1 MLKDHYDVIRKK
13 KDDLWWFR
21 GRREL
26 FFSLL
31 RRSMKGPLK
40 AGLDAGC
47 GPMTNESLYGR
58 FAERWIALDNSM
70 ESFREP
76 VSSRNV
82 KAVIGGL
89 DRAPVREESVDLVLL
104 LDVLEHTDD
113 DKAVLLELGRCL
125 KKGGLLLV
133 SVPAF
138 NCLWS
143 RHDEQ
148 AGHRRRYRSR
158 GLIGLCEGC
167 GFEVLDGHYFNTA
180 LFVPIYIARKILKI
194 LPGGKKVIESNL
206 SPGFADP
213 LLRLVLTIERWVGF
227 NLFRMP
233 FGTSFVLLAR
243 KNDE

>member
-31 RRSMKGPLK
+31 DGSIKGPLK

-58 FAERWIALDNSM
+58 FAERWVALDNSM

-76 VSSRNV
+76 AASRNV

-104 LDVLEHTDD
+104 LDVLEHIDD
-113 DKAVLLELGRCL
+113 DKAVILELGRCL
-125 KKGGLLLV
+125 KKGGLLLI

-148 AGHRRRYRSR
+148 AGHRRRYRSGDIVR
-158 GLIGLCEGC
+158 LCQENALS
-167 GFEVLDGHYFNTA
+167 VLDGHYFNTA

-194 LPGGKKVIESNL
+194 LPGGKNVIESNL

-213 LLRLVLTIERWVGF
+213 LLRLVLTIERWVSF
-227 NLFRMP
+227 SLFRMP

-243 KNDE
+243 KKDE

>member
-26 FFSLL
+26 FSSLL
-31 RRSMKGPLK
+31 RRNMKGLVEN
-40 AGLDAGC
+40 GLDAGC
-47 GPMTNESLYGR
+47 GPMTNESLYGGL
-58 FAERWIALDNSM
+58 AERWIALDHSM
-70 ESFREP
+70 ESFRAAP
-76 VSSRNV
+76 HSPDV
-82 KAVIGGL
+82 KQVIGGL
-89 DRAPVREESVDLVLL
+89 DRSPIRKESADLILL

-113 DKAVLLELGRCL
+113 DRGVIGELESCL
-125 KKGGLLLV
+125 KKGGLILI

-138 NCLWS
+138 KCLWS

-148 AGHRRRYRSR
+148 AGHRRRYRS
-158 GLIGLCEGC
+158 GDLIKLCEENGLK
-167 GFEVLDGHYFNTA
+167 VLDRHYFNA
-180 LFVPIYIARKILKI
+180 SLFLPIYIARKILKM
-194 LPGGKKVIESNL
+194 LPAGRKVIESDL

-213 LLRLVLTIERWVGF
+213 FLRLVLSIERWISF